1 MAYTPELSQRHS
13 GTLRRLAWA
22 VNKPMTKTL
31 EQLFEILGS
40 KVDPLKICDAC
51 KDKSFCQDCV
61 FYREV
66 RDAKSK

>member
-1 MAYTPELSQRHS
+1 MAYTPELSQKHS

-31 EQLFEILGS
+31 EDLMEFIGT
-40 KVDPLKICDAC
+40 KADPLKVCEAC
-51 KDKSFCQDCV
+51 RDKAFCTDCV

-66 RDAKSK
+66 KQL